1 MKSFGQLKS
10 SVETLLTESFIKKS
24 LNKELKNFKKL
35 VLENKNITK
44 LFFLYDELNSKKGL
58 KKDIVD
64 DYINECIKIYE
75 NTINKISPKE
85 LTKIQLWVESNEINS
100 ENKFSQIDNLFSS
113 NILTLESKIE
123 SRNVIK
129 ENLQKTE
136 IKQSKEIINLPI
148 STMVQMANKTI
159 ENHIKELNES
169 EKKEL
174 IQLLSQDDK
183 TLNEEFNKLQESVI
197 SKLNTLKESTE
208 DNSIKTKIE
217 ETLSK
222 VSQEKYDKLNFF
234 KLKNLSENL

>member
-24 LNKELKNFKKL
+24 LNKELKNFKKF

-85 LTKIQLWVESNEINS
+85 LTKLQLWVESNEINS
-100 ENKFSQIDNLFSS
+100 ENKFSQIDNLLSS

-136 IKQSKEIINLPI
+136 VKQSKEIINLPI

-159 ENHIKELNES
+159 ENHIEGLNES

>member
-100 ENKFSQIDNLFSS
+100 ENKFSQIDNLLSS

>member
-1 MKSFGQLKS
+1 M
-10 SVETLLTESFIKKS
+10 
-24 LNKELKNFKKL
+24 
-35 VLENKNITK
+35 
-44 LFFLYDELNSKKGL
+44 

-100 ENKFSQIDNLFSS
+100 ENKFSQIDNLLSS

>member
-100 ENKFSQIDNLFSS
+100 ENKFSQIDNLLSS

-208 DNSIKTKIE
+208 DNSIKNKIE

>member
-24 LNKELKNFKKL
+24 LNKELKNFKKF

-85 LTKIQLWVESNEINS
+85 LTKIQLWVESNKINS
-100 ENKFSQIDNLFSS
+100 ENKFSQIDNLLSS

-136 IKQSKEIINLPI
+136 VKQSKEIINLPI

-159 ENHIKELNES
+159 ENHIEGLNES

>member
-24 LNKELKNFKKL
+24 LNKELKNFKKF

-100 ENKFSQIDNLFSS
+100 ENKFSQIDNLLSS

-136 IKQSKEIINLPI
+136 VKQSKEIINLPI

-159 ENHIKELNES
+159 ENHIEGLNES

>member
-85 LTKIQLWVESNEINS
+85 LTKLQLWVESNEINS
-100 ENKFSQIDNLFSS
+100 ENKFSQIDNLLSS

-159 ENHIKELNES
+159 ENHIEGLNES

>member
-24 LNKELKNFKKL
+24 LNKELKNFKKF

-85 LTKIQLWVESNEINS
+85 LTKLQLWVESNKINS

-136 IKQSKEIINLPI
+136 VKQSKEIINLPI

-208 DNSIKTKIE
+208 DNSIKNKIE

>member
-58 KKDIVD
+58 KKNVVD

-85 LTKIQLWVESNEINS
+85 LTKLQLWVESNEINS
-100 ENKFSQIDNLFSS
+100 ENKFSQIDNLLSS

>member
-100 ENKFSQIDNLFSS
+100 ENKFSQIDNLLSS

-159 ENHIKELNES
+159 ENHIEGLNES

-208 DNSIKTKIE
+208 DNSIKNKIE

>member
-100 ENKFSQIDNLFSS
+100 VNKFLDSLDNDIENSLLYSRIKFKEDYSK
-113 NILTLESKIE
+113 LTLSEC
-123 SRNVIK
+123 
-129 ENLQKTE
+129 
-136 IKQSKEIINLPI
+136 I
-148 STMVQMANKTI
+148 S
-159 ENHIKELNES
+159 E
-169 EKKEL
+169 
-174 IQLLSQDDK
+174 
-183 TLNEEFNKLQESVI
+183 
-197 SKLNTLKESTE
+197 
-208 DNSIKTKIE
+208 
-217 ETLSK
+217 
-222 VSQEKYDKLNFF
+222 
-234 KLKNLSENL
+234 

>member
-85 LTKIQLWVESNEINS
+85 LTKLQLWVESNKINS

-136 IKQSKEIINLPI
+136 VKQSKEIINLPI

-159 ENHIKELNES
+159 ENHIQGLNES

>member
-10 SVETLLTESFIKKS
+10 SVETLLTESFVKKS

-85 LTKIQLWVESNEINS
+85 LTKLQLWVESNEINS
-100 ENKFSQIDNLFSS
+100 ENKFSQIDNLLSS

>member
-10 SVETLLTESFIKKS
+10 SVETLLTESFVKKS

-85 LTKIQLWVESNEINS
+85 LTKIQLWVESNKINS

-136 IKQSKEIINLPI
+136 VKQSKEIINLPI

-208 DNSIKTKIE
+208 DNSIKNKIE

>member
-24 LNKELKNFKKL
+24 LNKELKNFKKF

-85 LTKIQLWVESNEINS
+85 LTKLQLWVESNKINS
-100 ENKFSQIDNLFSS
+100 ENKFSQIDNLLSS

>member
-24 LNKELKNFKKL
+24 LNKELKNFKKF

-85 LTKIQLWVESNEINS
+85 LTKLQLWVESNKINS

-159 ENHIKELNES
+159 ENHIEGLNES